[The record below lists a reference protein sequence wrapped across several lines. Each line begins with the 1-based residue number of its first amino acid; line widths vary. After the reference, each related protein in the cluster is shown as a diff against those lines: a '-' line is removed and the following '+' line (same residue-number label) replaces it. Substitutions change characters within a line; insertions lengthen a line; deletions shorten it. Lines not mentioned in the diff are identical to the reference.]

1 MPFPRRDVLP
11 QFISLCRFETTP
23 SFFLS
28 LDGGVDREL
37 LADADDIGVLD
48 VVPLGNLH
56 VAYTK
61 ALADAAEDI
70 SGGYRIDNVIA
81 VVDKASVGIL
91 ANMKRLM
98 VSAFYSTIYHSLLVS
113 YWAGS

>member
-1 MPFPRRDVLP
+1 MAEILSDNRRLNGEPLTVAE
-11 QFISLCRFETTP
+11 QVR
-23 SFFLS
+23 
-28 LDGGVDREL
+28 
-37 LADADDIGVLD
+37 VLD
-48 VVPLGNLH
+48 VVPLSSLH
-56 VAYTK
+56 RTHAE

-70 SGGYRIDNVIA
+70 AGGQSYRQCSCI
-81 VVDKASVGIL
+81 VDKASVGIL